1 MELAEIRPFEPQMA
15 EIDLFTMPDAVGV
28 GEPSVRKV
36 KPYIAGHVTDGSS
49 TFTFTVNGNES
60 ITVPV
65 DANGNWKWVVD
76 RTITSLASAFLEK
89 ENIDKIKIND
99 KLDDVINMSAAFKGC
114 ANLEII
120 TLCKGTLLNKC
131 TSIVEAFRNCP
142 KLLEIVNLGDVELR
156 LCYNASMAF
165 DCYAYKTQATKIDM
179 HSAIFAPLRYAG
191 YFSRAN
197 KGTFVKMN
205 NATFTDNCDCT
216 AMIYDNNKIETV
228 ELNNANIRG
237 TFSFLFV
244 GCGNLKN
251 LSIGSIG
258 VNLTFNSNPKL
269 TEQSVVNLFNAVAAD
284 GITLTF
290 HATVFAMIEQQ
301 LEIEGSPI
309 YEAYW
314 NSDYD
319 FNYASA

>member
-1 MELAEIRPFEPQMA
+1 MEMAEIRPFEPQMA

-49 TFTFTVNGNES
+49 TFTFTVNNNES
-60 ITVPV
+60 VTVPV

-76 RTITSLASAFLEK
+76 ITITSFYQSFFQKTNCDYYEVYIPKCPTLQTIRGMFKYVGYNGSEYVLDNITVVIKALDTINVTTFYEAFQSSAIKAINFDKFTSTSKVTSFYTAFNTTGMETLDLRGIDVSSATDIRNQVWWSACKTIHLGDFLSNPNVQQGQIFSGGSA
-89 ENIDKIKIND
+89 NIVNVTANNIKISQSLQYCN
-99 KLDDVINMSAAFKGC
+99 
-114 ANLEII
+114 
-120 TLCKGTLLNKC
+120 
-131 TSIVEAFRNCP
+131 
-142 KLLEIVNLGDVELR
+142 
-156 LCYNASMAF
+156 
-165 DCYAYKTQATKIDM
+165 
-179 HSAIFAPLRYAG
+179 
-191 YFSRAN
+191 
-197 KGTFVKMN
+197 
-205 NATFTDNCDCT
+205 
-216 AMIYDNNKIETV
+216 
-228 ELNNANIRG
+228 
-237 TFSFLFV
+237 
-244 GCGNLKN
+244 
-251 LSIGSIG
+251 
-258 VNLTFNSNPKL
+258 KL

-290 HATVFAMIEQQ
+290 HATVYATIEEQ

>member
-28 GEPSVRKV
+28 GEPSARKV

-60 ITVPV
+60 VTVPV

-76 RTITSLASAFLEK
+76 RTITSLASAFSGK
-89 ENIDKIKIND
+89 ENLDNVSIND
-99 KLDDVINMSAAFKGC
+99 KLDDVTSMVSAFKAC
-114 ANLEII
+114 VNLELI
-120 TLCKGTLLNKC
+120 TLCKGTLLNNC
-131 TSIVEAFRNCP
+131 TTITEAFRNCP
-142 KLLEIVNLGDVELR
+142 KLVEIVNLGGAELKK
-156 LCYNASMAF
+156 CNNITMAF
-165 DCYAYKTQATKIDM
+165 DCYAYQTQATIIDM
-179 HSAIFAPLRYAG
+179 HSAVFAPLTFASFFARM
-191 YFSRAN
+191 N
-197 KGTFVKMN
+197 KGTYIKMN
-205 NATFTDNCDCT
+205 NARFADNCDCT
-216 AMIYDNNKIETV
+216 AMIYS
-228 ELNNANIRG
+228 NANLESIELDSASIKG
-237 TFSFLFV
+237 TVTYLFG

-258 VNLTFNSNPKL
+258 VNLTFNSNSKL
-269 TEQSVVNLFNAVAAD
+269 TEQSVVNIFNAVSAD

-290 HATVFAMIEQQ
+290 HPTVFAMIEEQ

>member
-60 ITVPV
+60 VTVPV

-76 RTITSLASAFLEK
+76 RTLTSLASAFRDK
-89 ENIDKIKIND
+89 TNIDSVTIKGFKTITNFYYTFYGCTNLQTVVILGDLSNVTTANRMFYNVSNNLHSIVISDSFAPTNTESMLFGVKTDND
-99 KLDDVINMSAAFKGC
+99 N
-114 ANLEII
+114 
-120 TLCKGTLLNKC
+120 LLNKQWFRKTTTANRILMGTNVKVFDMSLNSVC
-131 TSIVEAFRNCP
+131 TDYQYILQNNALVTT
-142 KLLEIVNLGDVELR
+142 LR
-156 LCYNASMAF
+156 LGNIGANVPFIC
-165 DCYAYKTQATKIDM
+165 ATLG
-179 HSAIFAPLRYAG
+179 A
-191 YFSRAN
+191 
-197 KGTFVKMN
+197 
-205 NATFTDNCDCT
+205 
-216 AMIYDNNKIETV
+216 
-228 ELNNANIRG
+228 
-237 TFSFLFV
+237 
-244 GCGNLKN
+244 GNLTDVTIESTQSDMGFK
-251 LSIGSIG
+251 SSAA
-258 VNLTFNSNPKL
+258 L

-290 HATVFAMIEQQ
+290 HATVYAMIEEQ
-301 LEIEGSPI
+301 LAIEGSPI

>member
-60 ITVPV
+60 VTVPV

-76 RTITSLASAFLEK
+76 RTITSLASSFASNLTIDSIVVCGINTITSGNKTFDGCKNIKSCTFKSCDASLLTDASSMFQNMGANYNNELVLK
-89 ENIDKIKIND
+89 LPKNFAPTNMLRSFSGYKPLNRESLDKSIFKNATNIQIVFGSAKMDIADLSEFYVKNYWYRNGFYFNGTEIPTLILGTINTNRKVDSDFFGNCIENI
-99 KLDDVINMSAAFKGC
+99 
-114 ANLEII
+114 
-120 TLCKGTLLNKC
+120 
-131 TSIVEAFRNCP
+131 
-142 KLLEIVNLGDVELR
+142 
-156 LCYNASMAF
+156 
-165 DCYAYKTQATKIDM
+165 
-179 HSAIFAPLRYAG
+179 IF
-191 YFSRAN
+191 
-197 KGTFVKMN
+197 KGTFN
-205 NATFTDNCDCT
+205 IDID
-216 AMIYDNNKIETV
+216 
-228 ELNNANIRG
+228 LNLC
-237 TFSFLFV
+237 S
-244 GCGNLKN
+244 
-251 LSIGSIG
+251 
-258 VNLTFNSNPKL
+258 KL
-269 TEQSVVNLFNAVAAD
+269 TEQSVVNIFNAVAAD

-290 HATVFAMIEQQ
+290 HPTVFAIIEQQ
-301 LEIEGSPI
+301 LEIEDSPI